1 MALTKFVKTKGGTM
15 WLEVH
20 AEVLFAQGQMV
31 DGWTRRFAE
40 RTKRYTSAAAPRHNY
55 AKRPLRPHG
64 GPHLKT
70 TFIVGKSKSVLNP
83 MGGVVLSAM
92 GSTSPY
98 ALFVDQ
104 GTSGQMA
111 KILPPWAPGSP
122 TLFESTHVN
131 SMGGAPGPKPVSG
144 QTGQHFF
151 DAGLASTMKYMLNRS
166 FQKLPERGML
176 VPGSGGISNL
186 GWSTFFG
193 NSAGSDATFW
203 NPGGSGRLNEW
214 RRWRD
219 EAWIPSAVTAEG
231 RKNAILKGKGK
242 MTPAREKLINQIS
255 NPNVREREKED
266 AQQSVVKMLDEA
278 HAMNESPEQKAKNL
292 EKGRAEETEAA
303 AVRQERRRIADAR
316 TAANAWVSRG
326 RLKGTLTGN
335 ISVIAYTHNGVKGYL
350 VKARRLGK
358 DTPIRFFDGKDTKP

>member
-1 MALTKFVKTKGGTM
+1 M

-40 RTKRYTSAAAPRHNY
+40 RTKRYTSAAAPMHNY

-64 GPHLKT
+64 GPHLKK

-83 MGGVVLSAM
+83 MGGVVLSAV

-111 KILPPWAPGSP
+111 KLLPPWAPGSP

-203 NPGGSGRLNEW
+203 NPGGTGRLNEW

-219 EAWIPSAVTAEG
+219 EEWGQKEGSAPKKRVDDKKPAKQKKITTEADRRQEQ
-231 RKNAILKGKGK
+231 RRLIS
-242 MTPAREKLINQIS
+242 ARERARKW
-255 NPNVREREKED
+255 V
-266 AQQSVVKMLDEA
+266 A
-278 HAMNESPEQKAKNL
+278 EQKAAGELSGSVKIQKATRDGVEGFAVL
-292 EKGRAEETEAA
+292 KTVPGEKTKVLKFFTE
-303 AVRQERRRIADAR
+303 
-316 TAANAWVSRG
+316 
-326 RLKGTLTGN
+326 
-335 ISVIAYTHNGVKGYL
+335 
-350 VKARRLGK
+350 
-358 DTPIRFFDGKDTKP
+358 